1 MKYYQTFNILLSSEL
16 SKKIDK
22 INQTFSSFV
31 DKYIGD
37 GLGATVIVLVF
48 VILAVLL
55 VGNFAKK

>member
-1 MKYYQTFNILLSSEL
+1 MRYYQIFNIILSSGL
-16 SKKIDK
+16 SKKLDK

-37 GLGATVIVLVF
+37 GFGASIIVLVF

-55 VGNFAKK
+55 VGKFAKK

>member
-1 MKYYQTFNILLSSEL
+1 MRCYPILNILLSSEL

-37 GLGATVIVLVF
+37 GLGASVIVLVF

-55 VGNFAKK
+55 VGKFAKK

>member
-1 MKYYQTFNILLSSEL
+1 MRYYLISNIILSSQL

-22 INQTFSSFV
+22 INQAFSSFV

-37 GLGATVIVLVF
+37 GLGASVIVLLF

-55 VGNFAKK
+55 VGKFAKK